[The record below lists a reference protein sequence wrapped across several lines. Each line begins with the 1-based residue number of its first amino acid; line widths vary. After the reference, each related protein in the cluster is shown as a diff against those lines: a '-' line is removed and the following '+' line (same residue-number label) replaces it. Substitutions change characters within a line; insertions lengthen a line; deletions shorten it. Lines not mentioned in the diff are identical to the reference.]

1 MWSLNDLIDAEAVL
15 DAHAELDALV
25 SERDAAERARIERQR
40 ARDAR
45 IGRA

>member
-25 SERDAAERARIERQR
+25 SEHERVERDRAQR
-40 ARDAR
+40 RHEQALRA
-45 IGRA
+45 GRH